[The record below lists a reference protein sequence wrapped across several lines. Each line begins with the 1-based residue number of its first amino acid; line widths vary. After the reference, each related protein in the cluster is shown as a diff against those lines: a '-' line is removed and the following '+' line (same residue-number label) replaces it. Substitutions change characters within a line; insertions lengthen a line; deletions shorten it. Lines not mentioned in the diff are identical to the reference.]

1 LGNIANE
8 APNLTVCR
16 VFRLTSQE
24 SLDEVSCLM
33 MSDTGLYLNWIRSTL
48 IADGNDDE
56 EEEDEFESTLEDD
69 TIVGKL
75 RI

>member
-1 LGNIANE
+1 M
-8 APNLTVCR
+8 TVRR

-33 MSDTGLYLNWIRSTL
+33 MSDTGLYLNRIRSTL

-56 EEEDEFESTLEDD
+56 EEEDEFESTLDDD